1 MNRSDTRGLPGYARH
16 GRHPRAWA
24 ALGAVLCWACV
35 LLCGG
40 GVLQAQEVPATII
53 IFDGSGSMRAPLEGT
68 RLPKLG
74 VAREAIVRA
83 LQRIPRE
90 TRVGLAS
97 FGHRRGDCADI
108 EILRQPEPVDVAATG
123 TLIEKLNPRG
133 RGPLTQALRVAAKA
147 LPATGQRSLILVYDD
162 ADNCTVDLCAAAA
175 ELAKAKIVVHA
186 VGLSLK
192 PEDRPKMACLPQLT
206 GGRAYNATTPEQV
219 GGSIEEAL
227 RLASNAPAAKPPAE
241 AKRPL
246 QGLEAAAT
254 VPDDAPAGLHL
265 RAKLSAAGQV
275 LMQPLHW
282 TVAPEGDA
290 QVPLLDARVPNPY
303 LALPPGRYVVEVR
316 QGAAAARAT
325 VAVLKDKPTPLYL
338 ALEAG
343 TLRVRV
349 LDLRSGAQLSD
360 ALVTAASLGTASE
373 PAKDAPPG
381 ALAASFT
388 SATGTA
394 VLPAG
399 RYLVRAQLGLTN
411 AQGVATIAAGAETLA
426 EISLDF
432 GRLQL
437 SASSPSETEAATFGV
452 IEDDPDSPGGRREL
466 VRSAERQP
474 EFVLRPGTYTVVLRQ
489 GAAEMRERVI
499 VGAGEVVR
507 RNLVLQAA
515 QVTLSSRLGDQPLGD
530 HVFYLVQRVD
540 GTGETIA
547 TSKPAPTLL
556 LVGGRYRIEGR
567 YGAINARAVREVE
580 VKAGAPA
587 QQIVFEQ
594 QAGTLRLKA
603 ANPPGEVFWEV
614 RDSTNAQVW
623 ATGIPEPEL
632 TLQAGRYTVRAQV
645 RDKQVERQVELR
657 SGEQRTLDMSFE

>member
-1 MNRSDTRGLPGYARH
+1 MKRIKIRGLRGVFTLPDFSPGR
-16 GRHPRAWA
+16 RTRLVWLCS
-24 ALGAVLCWACV
+24 ALI
-35 LLCGG
+35 LLCGPG
-40 GVLQAQEVPATII
+40 ALHAQEIPAAII
-53 IFDGSGSMRAPLEGT
+53 VFDGSGSMRAPLEGT

-74 VAREAIVRA
+74 VAREAVVRA
-83 LQRIPRE
+83 LQRIPPQ
-90 TRVGLAS
+90 TRIGLAS

-108 EILRQPEPVDVAATG
+108 EVLRQPEPVDGPATN
-123 TLIEKLNPRG
+123 TLLEKLNPRG

-162 ADNCTVDLCAAAA
+162 ADNCMLDLCAAAA
-175 ELAKAKIVVHA
+175 EFAKAKIVVHA
-186 VGLSLK
+186 VGLALK
-192 PEDRPKMACLPQLT
+192 AEDRPKMACLPQLT
-206 GGRAYNATTPEQV
+206 GGRAYNAATPEQV
-219 GGSIEEAL
+219 GASIEEAL
-227 RLASNAPAAKPPAE
+227 RLASNAPAAKPVE
-241 AKRPL
+241 EKRPL

-254 VPDDAPAGLHL
+254 VPEDAPAGLHL
-265 RAKLSAAGQV
+265 RARLSGAGQV

-282 TVAPEGDA
+282 VVLPEGEG

-303 LALPPGRYVVEVR
+303 LALSPGRYAVEVR
-316 QGAAAARAT
+316 LGAATARAM

-349 LDLRSGAQLSD
+349 LDLRSGAQLPD
-360 ALVTAASLGTASE
+360 ALVTAASLGTAPE
-373 PAKDAPPG
+373 PAKDAPSG
-381 ALAASFT
+381 MLAASFS
-388 SATGTA
+388 SASGTA
-394 VLPAG
+394 VLAAG
-399 RYLVRAQLGLTN
+399 RYLVRAQLGLTS
-411 AQGVATIAAGAETLA
+411 AQGVATIAAGAETIA

-437 SASSPSETEAATFGV
+437 SASSPSESEAVIFGV
-452 IEDDPDSPGGRREL
+452 IEDDPDAPGGRREL

-489 GAAEMRERVI
+489 GAAEMRERVV

-515 QVTLSSRLGDQPLGD
+515 QVTLSSRLGDQPLGER
-530 HVFYLVQRVD
+530 VFYLVQRID
-540 GTGETIA
+540 GGGESIA
-547 TSKPAPTLL
+547 TSKPTPTLL

-580 VKAGAPA
+580 VRAGAPA

-623 ATGIPEPEL
+623 ATGVPEPEL
-632 TLQAGRYTVRAQV
+632 TLQAGRYTIRAQV

-657 SGEQRTLDMSFE
+657 SGEQRTLDVGFE